1 MRLYIS
7 MDMEGMPGTWN
18 WQQEKRDRDSVRTAF
33 YNHVRDVIDTLLD
46 GEWEKKLK
54 EIVIADAHGMCDN
67 LSYEITAVDK
77 RISLIS
83 GEPRPFYMMPAF
95 DRDFDAVFFL
105 GYHAGTGAI
114 HASMDHTY
122 SNRRVQQLWINDQ
135 PMNEALINAAFAAY
149 HEVPVILISGDFALK
164 QELRH
169 TSLAGAEF
177 IVTKEAVAKF
187 AARNYSRLL
196 VQEETKKSV
205 KKAMKN
211 LSREYELLSFSRP
224 ITLKIAYSST
234 SMADV
239 ASLIPHTRR
248 LDGRTVSF
256 TDRDY
261 KIIFEAIM
269 AMTMITYT
277 VDP

>member
-1 MRLYIS
+1 
-7 MDMEGMPGTWN
+7 
-18 WQQEKRDRDSVRTAF
+18 
-33 YNHVRDVIDTLLD
+33 
-46 GEWEKKLK
+46 
-54 EIVIADAHGMCDN
+54 
-67 LSYEITAVDK
+67 
-77 RISLIS
+77 
-83 GEPRPFYMMPAF
+83 
-95 DRDFDAVFFL
+95 
-105 GYHAGTGAI
+105 
-114 HASMDHTY
+114 MDHTY

-149 HEVPVILISGDFALK
+149 HEVPVILISGDFALQ